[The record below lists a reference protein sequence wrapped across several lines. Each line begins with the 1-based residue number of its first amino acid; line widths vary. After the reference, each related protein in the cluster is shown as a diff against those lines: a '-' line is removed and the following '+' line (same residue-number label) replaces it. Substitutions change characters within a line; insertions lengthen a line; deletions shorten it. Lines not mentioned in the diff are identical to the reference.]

1 VSERDSVG
9 VGLIGL
15 GVIGSGV
22 ARALLG
28 KADVL
33 AERAGCPLVLRRA
46 ADCDPGR
53 RQAAGVPSDVFTTDT
68 DALLR
73 DPDIAI
79 VAELMGG
86 DTAALD
92 YVKQALVAGKH
103 VVTANKELIA
113 KHGPALRALAV
124 QHQVGLRYEASVG
137 GGIPIISPLSE
148 DLIANKVLGIH
159 AIINGTTNYI
169 VTRMASEG
177 ADFADALTQA
187 QRLGFAEANPANDIE
202 GVDAAYKLA
211 ILASIAFDTD
221 VHPDDI
227 YREGI
232 SRLTARDFRYA
243 RELGYAIRLLAIA
256 KDENG
261 SLQVRVHPSLVPEDV
276 LLAKVDGVFNAIEV
290 EGDLAGDVVFYGRGA
305 GPEPTSSAVIAD
317 MVRIAQAVRLGQS
330 AASRPRP
337 SRAKSIAPMSE
348 IVARCY
354 IRLTIADMAGVL
366 AQIAK
371 ILGDHDISIAAAIQ
385 KEAHETTQTAE
396 IVIMTHPAREAAVRE
411 AMRATEALPVVKE
424 IGNLIRV
431 VD

>member
-1 VSERDSVG
+1 
-9 VGLIGL
+9 LM
-15 GVIGSGV
+15 
-22 ARALLG
+22 G

-33 AERAGCPLVLRRA
+33 AERVGCPLVLRRA
-46 ADCDPGR
+46 TDRDEGR
-53 RQAAGVPSDVFTTDT
+53 QRASGVPSGIFTTNA

-73 DPDIAI
+73 DPDIDI
-79 VAELMGG
+79 IIELIGG
-86 DTAALD
+86 DTDALA
-92 YVKQALVAGKH
+92 YVKQAILSGKH

-113 KHGPALRALAV
+113 KHGPELRALAA
-124 QHQVGLRYEASVG
+124 QHEVGLRYEASVG

-148 DLIANKVLGIH
+148 DLIANKVLGIQ

-177 ADFADALTQA
+177 ADFADALQQA

-232 SRLTARDFRYA
+232 SRLAARDFRYA

-261 SLQVRVHPSLVPEDV
+261 SLQVRVHPALVPEDV

-290 EGDLAGDVVFYGRGA
+290 EGDLAGEVVFYGRGA
-305 GPEPTSSAVIAD
+305 GAEPTSSAVIAD
-317 MVRIAQAVRLGQS
+317 VVRIAQAVRLGLP

-366 AQIAK
+366 GQIAK
-371 ILGDHDISIAAAIQ
+371 ILGDHGISIAAAIQ

-396 IVIMTHPAREAAVRE
+396 IVIMTHPARESAVRE